1 MPINFILLSLVIW
14 GVGAASAG
22 AWAWRRY
29 SAAPILAG
37 PVPGYARIQIDALKT
52 PSPWPLE
59 RVEALDSP
67 DRSRLILTLSQP
79 AAGEPFQTQALLDK
93 LYQWSEPLPIEVIL
107 LCWDDGMLLVAKDE
121 LGWSGQ
127 EPLTWAR
134 YKRVPGQRDWV
145 LDEFAT

>member
-1 MPINFILLSLVIW
+1 MPINFIILSLIIW
-14 GVGAASAG
+14 GVGAVGGG

-29 SAAPILAG
+29 NKAPIMTG
-37 PVPGYARIQIDALKT
+37 PVPGYARIQINALKT

-67 DRSRLILTLSQP
+67 ERSRLILTLSSPMQL
-79 AAGEPFQTQALLDK
+79 ETQALLAK
-93 LYQWSEPLPIEVIL
+93 LQAWTEPLPIEVIL

-127 EPLTWAR
+127 EPLSWAS
-134 YKRVPGQRDWV
+134 YKRVAGQRDWV
-145 LDEFAT
+145 LDEYGT